1 MKERKV
7 KTKTNSSLHFFFSN
21 LRKIFLENEIYI
33 FELVT
38 NILKLSFREMKEKNS
53 RLFFHM

>member
-7 KTKTNSSLHFFFSN
+7 KTKTNSSLHLFFLN
-21 LRKIFLENEIYI
+21 LRKIFSENKIYI